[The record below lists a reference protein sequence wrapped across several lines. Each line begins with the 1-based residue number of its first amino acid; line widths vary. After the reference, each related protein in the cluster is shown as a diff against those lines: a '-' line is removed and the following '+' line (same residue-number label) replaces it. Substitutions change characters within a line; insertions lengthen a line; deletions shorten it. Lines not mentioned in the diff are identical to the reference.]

1 MLLVLWNGSKWQQAF
16 VEVLILL
23 LPVAKLLI
31 VWEESLLM
39 VPAAL
44 LFVIGYLLVVSKQ
57 LVVVFDLAAEIYLGT
72 TVVF

>member
-1 MLLVLWNGSKWQQAF
+1 MWQQAF

-44 LFVIGYLLVVSKQ
+44 LFVIGYLLVGSKQ
-57 LVVVFDLAAEIYLGT
+57 LVVVFDPAAEIYLGT
-72 TVVF
+72 TVGF

>member
-1 MLLVLWNGSKWQQAF
+1 MWQQAF

-44 LFVIGYLLVVSKQ
+44 LFVIGYLLVGSKQ

-72 TVVF
+72 TVGF